1 MFELDGNAQQVDVNK
16 QIDDKEEL
24 DELKKLNRKEIIG
37 GKFVNVNASVGS
49 DEGEANGE

>member
-1 MFELDGNAQQVDVNK
+1 MSVLNFMFELDGNAQEVDVNK

-37 GKFVNVNASVGS
+37 GKFVNVNASVGA
-49 DEGEANGE
+49 DE